1 MIKRNRNMGKGKLDN
16 GRKQGRKEGQLEKRA
31 I

>member
-16 GRKQGRKEGQLEKRA
+16 GRKQGRRRGQLKKA